1 MWIRTIVLVA
11 ACLWTAWPLGAEEP
25 PRAYQVTP
33 LADGLYE
40 LAIDGG
46 GYPVKV
52 LASVG
57 ADGVLLVDT
66 GDEDSVDALSRAVAA
81 FDKGLPR
88 IILSTHSH
96 VEHLGGNAAL
106 GKEAVIIAH
115 RNMRARFESG
125 LYAFLDLPREALPDV
140 TFTDSLTLH
149 FNGEEIRLVA
159 FPGAHDDSDI
169 IVWFTRSKVA
179 YTGALCMGGH
189 FPSVDG
195 ESGDIRRY
203 PEVTARVLD
212 LLPEDVRL
220 IPGHADDC
228 SHAQGRAFQKMM
240 EATGAIIRREM
251 AAGRDMAA
259 IQSANVLADFTSFE
273 SSYVTCDTMIQYWY
287 LGERLGANP
296 VTATGKTR
304 PYGLIHAALKEQGI
318 DAAVAVYRELKANPG
333 DRFLFEARTPMF
345 IGRILAYKGED
356 AAAMRFLELC
366 VAESPGSDAACRSHG
381 ALGRLCAKAGDR
393 EAAVRHFQAYLAGYP
408 NDAGVRKQ
416 LQELQGQPQP
426 AP

>member
-1 MWIRTIVLVA
+1 LS
-11 ACLWTAWPLGAEEP
+11 PLRAEEP
-25 PRAYQVTP
+25 PRAFQVTP

-40 LAIDGG
+40 LSIDGG

-57 ADGVLLVDT
+57 TDGVLLVDT

-81 FDKGLPR
+81 FGRGLPR
-88 IILSTHSH
+88 IIVSTHSH

-115 RNMRARFESG
+115 RNMRERFDIG

-149 FNGEEIRLVA
+149 FNGEEIRLIA

-169 IVWFTRSKVA
+169 VVWFTRSKVA

-203 PEVTARVLD
+203 PEVAARVLD

-220 IPGHADDC
+220 VPGHADDC
-228 SHAQGRAFQKMM
+228 THAQGRAFQRMLA
-240 EATGAIIRREM
+240 ETGAIVRREM

-259 IQSANVLADFTSFE
+259 IQSANALADFASYE
-273 SSYVTCDTMIQYWY
+273 SSYVKCDTMIQFWF
-287 LGERLGANP
+287 LALREERP
-296 VTATGKTR
+296 DTTGKVR
-304 PYGLIHAALKEQGI
+304 PYGQIHAALKEKGI
-318 DAAVAVYRELKANPG
+318 DAAVAVYQDLKTRQA
-333 DRFLFEARTPMF
+333 DQYLFEARTPMF
-345 IGRILAYKGED
+345 VGRILAFKGDD
-356 AAAMRFLELC
+356 AAAARFLKLC
-366 VAESPGSDAACRSHG
+366 IAESPASDAACRSHG

-393 EAAVRHFQAYLAGYP
+393 EAAVRHFQAYLEGYP
-408 NDAGVRKQ
+408 NDAGARKQ
-416 LQELQGQPQP
+416 LQELQEQPKP
-426 AP
+426 TP

>member
-1 MWIRTIVLVA
+1 MWIRSIVLIA
-11 ACLWTAWPLGAEEP
+11 FCLWAGTPLQAEEP

-33 LADGLYE
+33 LAAGLYE

-81 FDKGLPR
+81 FGKGLPR
-88 IILSTHSH
+88 IIVSTHSH

-115 RNMRARFESG
+115 RNMRTRFESG
-125 LYAFLDLPREALPDV
+125 LYSFLDLPREALPAV
-140 TFTDSLTLH
+140 TFSDTLTLH
-149 FNGEEIRLVA
+149 FNGEEIRLAA

-169 IVWFTRSKVA
+169 VVWFTRAKVA
-179 YTGALCMGGH
+179 YVGALCMGGH

-220 IPGHADDC
+220 VPGHAADC

-240 EATGAIIRREM
+240 AATGAIVRREM
-251 AAGRDMAA
+251 AAGKDMAA
-259 IQSANVLADFTSFE
+259 IQSAKALADFASFE
-273 SSYVTCDTMIQYWY
+273 SSYVTCDAMIQSWY
-287 LGERLGANP
+287 FALREGRP
-296 VTATGKTR
+296 DMTGKPR
-304 PYGLIHAALKEQGI
+304 PYGQIHAALKEKGVE
-318 DAAVAVYRELKANPG
+318 AAVAVYQELKTRQA
-333 DRFLFEARTPMF
+333 DRYLFEARTPMF
-345 IGRILAYKGED
+345 IGRILIYKGED
-356 AAAMRFLELC
+356 AAAARFLKLC
-366 VAESPGSDAACRSHG
+366 IAESPGSDAACRSHG

-393 EAAVRHFQAYLAGYP
+393 AAAVRHFQAYLAGYP

-416 LQELQGQPQP
+416 VLELQEQPQP
-426 AP
+426 TP